1 MTKIKDIKLYPDGDL
16 KIEWVKRYMPVL
28 SGIEK
33 DFESQQPFKGKK
45 IAMSIHL
52 EAKTAYLAKVLR
64 AGGAEMYVTGSNPL
78 STQDDIAAS
87 LANCGIEVYATHG
100 CTQDEYDAYI
110 EEAIAHDIDLVLD
123 DGGDLTTLIHKDDK
137 RAAHVMGGAEET
149 TTGVIRLRARA
160 KAGKLKYPMM
170 SVNDANCKSLFDNR
184 YGTGQ
189 SAWDGVMRATNL
201 VIAGKCVVVGGYGW
215 CSRGIAAKADGLG
228 ARVIVTEVNPIKA
241 MEAAMDGFDVMTMD
255 DAALIGDIFITAT
268 GCKDVITER
277 HFNVMKDGVLLANA
291 GHFDVEVSV
300 AALNNVSVSSK
311 PMRKGITGYV
321 QKDGRT
327 LNLIG
332 EGRLVNLVA
341 ADGHPAEIMD
351 LSFALQALSLKYV
364 MEHHKDLPNEVI
376 DVPYEIDYM
385 VAKRKLKAMGKTIDV
400 LTEDQIAY
408 LNAMG

>member
-1 MTKIKDIKLYPDGDL
+1 MSTIKDINLYPDGDL

-28 SGIEK
+28 NSIAHE
-33 DFESQQPFKGKK
+33 FEASQPFKGKK

-78 STQDDIAAS
+78 STQDDVAAS
-87 LANCGIEVYATHG
+87 LAHSGIEVFATHG
-100 CTQDEYDAYI
+100 CTQEEYDAYI
-110 EEAIAHDIDLVLD
+110 EQAIAQDIDLVLD
-123 DGGDLTTLIHKDDK
+123 DGGDLTTLIHNNDK
-137 RAAHVMGGAEET
+137 KASRIMGGAEET

-228 ARVIVTEVNPIKA
+228 ARVIVTEVNAIKA
-241 MEAAMDGFDVMTMD
+241 MEAAMDGYDVMTMD

-277 HFNVMKDGVLLANA
+277 HFNVMKDGALLANA
-291 GHFDVEVSV
+291 GHFNVEVSV
-300 AALNNVSVSSK
+300 EALENVSVEAR

-321 QKDGRT
+321 QKDGRI

-364 MEHHKDLPNEVI
+364 MEHHKELPNDVI

-385 VAKRKLKAMGKTIDV
+385 VAERKLKAMGKTIDK
-400 LTEDQIAY
+400 LTEEQAAY